1 MISPWIAHISLVLF
15 ILGDF
20 VLYSAHFEYYA
31 VGLWV
36 LLKSP
41 GKCWLQ
47 VVAPLWVVVQ
57 RLGCVPHWN
66 RSGLSLGLGQLFL
79 SRSIL
84 KVFAVPLWVCPTH
97 VQLRSVLHR
106 MGDLFQLSTVQ
117 CPPPHSLA
125 PSSPFSW
132 GSGQKDTFS
141 WLYRKI
147 SSSNKYSNLST
158 VPFCTAGTTLKRGRK
173 GGEDSLVLFGPQVLF
188 PVALTERRVFS
199 WSLNAG
205 ASPAALFTWS
215 HLWWGQGEEK
225 KREEISKQEIP
236 PLLSSQQP
244 LFLVLWF

>member
-1 MISPWIAHISLVLF
+1 MAVSHTGTVQGLAWDLGSYFYRVPFSKSLQCLC
-15 ILGDF
+15 G
-20 VLYSAHFEYYA
+20 S
-31 VGLWV
+31 
-36 LLKSP
+36 
-41 GKCWLQ
+41 
-47 VVAPLWVVVQ
+47 
-57 RLGCVPHWN
+57 VPHTCSL
-66 RSGLSLGLGQLFL
+66 RVSLG
-79 SRSIL
+79 
-84 KVFAVPLWVCPTH
+84 
-97 VQLRSVLHR
+97 LRSVLHR
-106 MGDLFQLSTVQ
+106 IEDLFQLSTVQ
-117 CPPPHSLA
+117 CPTPPPHFLA

-132 GSGQKDTFS
+132 APGQKDTFS

-158 VPFCTAGTTLKRGRK
+158 VPFCTAGTALKRGRK